1 MYNIGMNSKLILK
14 LLNFAKVSGFN
25 DLAITKHKNHHALWA
40 DDGLSQSLIK
50 LPLKLENNLAEAFRH
65 LLQIAPDH
73 LLSGTYFKTEGHCFL
88 ISIIPYEN
96 GEKIIIKRIEK
107 SAPPLKIS
115 RLGLDRA
122 DKKIIK
128 EFLTKRQGLI
138 IVASPANEGK
148 TSTLFAL
155 LREMEVNSKIC
166 YLLEEHLEQEIEG
179 INRLVGQGEQR
190 LADLENIRR
199 HDSEVIAIDDATETL
214 TNNSL
219 SLIQQ
224 EKFVLLG
231 IKADN
236 FSDLK
241 ELLEKIGTER
251 NIPTLVIFQKLV
263 AKNCPYCLKNY
274 IGEETEELIKKYW
287 PTYKK
292 YIPKRFYTS
301 QGCKRCHYTGKK
313 GMIAVFSIAK
323 ITGSLKEGIKTIS
336 SDILQKAAS
345 GLISINKF
353 IRKQTN

>member
-1 MYNIGMNSKLILK
+1 MYNIGMNSKLISK
-14 LLNFAKVSGFN
+14 LLNYAKVSGFN
-25 DLAITKHKNHHALWA
+25 DLAITKHQDHHALWA

-50 LPLKLENNLAEAFRH
+50 LPLKLENNLAEAFRQ

-73 LLSGTYFKTEGHCFL
+73 LLSGTYFKTEGHSFL
-88 ISIIPYEN
+88 ISIIPHEN

-107 SAPPLKIS
+107 STPPFKIS
-115 RLGLDRA
+115 RLGLDRD
-122 DKKIIK
+122 DKKIV
-128 EFLTKRQGLI
+128 ENFLTKRQGLI

-155 LREMEVNSKIC
+155 LRKIDINSKIC
-166 YLLEEHLEQEIEG
+166 YLLEEHSEQEIDG
-179 INRLVGQGEQR
+179 INSLVGQGEQR
-190 LADLENIRR
+190 LADLENVRR

-219 SLIQQ
+219 SLVRQG
-224 EKFVLLG
+224 KFVLLG

-263 AKNCPYCLKNY
+263 AKNCPYCLQDN
-274 IGEETEELIKKYW
+274 IGEDINTLVKKYW
-287 PTYKK
+287 TTYKK
-292 YIPKRFYTS
+292 YIPKRFFTS
-301 QGCKRCHYTGKK
+301 QGCKRCNYTGKK
-313 GMIAVFSIAK
+313 GSIAVFSIAK
-323 ITGSLKEGIKTIS
+323 INGPLKESIKAIS